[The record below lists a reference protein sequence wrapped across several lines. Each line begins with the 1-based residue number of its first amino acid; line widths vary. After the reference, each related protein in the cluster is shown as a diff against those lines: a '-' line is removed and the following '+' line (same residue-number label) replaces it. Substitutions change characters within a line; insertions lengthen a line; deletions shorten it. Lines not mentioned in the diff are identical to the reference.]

1 MTQPLL
7 QDESPNNEQALV
19 SPALNG
25 QGRAENASQMTMLE
39 HLEELRRRIV
49 TAVISLVAGIVIAFS
64 MVTPAMNI
72 LKILAPAD
80 SHFIQLTPGEVFMSA
95 FRLATFMGIALAS
108 PVMLYQLL
116 RFILPGLKPKE
127 SRFLLWMVLGGA
139 VLFLGGMVFGYY
151 AVLPPTLEWLL
162 GFGAEVAEVNMSIG
176 RFVEFC
182 TGMIL
187 LCGVLFELPVL
198 LFLLSFTNLV
208 NSRQLSS
215 QWRLAT
221 IIIFVASAILTPS
234 QDPLTLTVVGGAL
247 MALYFLSVV
256 SIRLC
261 GR

>member
-1 MTQPLL
+1 MTNPLL
-7 QDESPNNEQALV
+7 SDENPL
-19 SPALNG
+19 PPPTLNG
-25 QGRAENASQMTMLE
+25 QGQTQAGPEMTMLE

-49 TAVISLVAGIVIAFS
+49 TSVISLVLGIVIAFS
-64 MVTPAMNI
+64 GVTPAMNI
-72 LKILAPAD
+72 LKILAPPD

-108 PVMLYQLL
+108 PVILYQLL
-116 RFILPGLKPKE
+116 RFILPGLKPHE

-139 VLFLGGMVFGYY
+139 FLFLGGMVFGYY

-198 LFLLSFTNLV
+198 LFLLSFTHLV
-208 NSRQLSS
+208 NSHKLLS
-215 QWRLAT
+215 QWRMAT
-221 IIIFVASAILTPS
+221 IIIFVAAAVLTPS
-234 QDPLTLTVVGGAL
+234 QDPLTLSVVGGAL
-247 MALYFLSVV
+247 MALYFLSVM